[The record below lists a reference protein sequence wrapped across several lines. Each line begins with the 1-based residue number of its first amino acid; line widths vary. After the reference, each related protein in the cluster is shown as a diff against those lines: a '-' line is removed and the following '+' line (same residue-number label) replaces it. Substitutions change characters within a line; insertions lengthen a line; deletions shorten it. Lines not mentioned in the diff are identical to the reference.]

1 LNWSLALMTLIKNLG
16 RHRRAARTSRLGGM
30 RDRGAVGLLTWM
42 YERWKKMG
50 AIWSKIF
57 EKHVEKVCSGIFRTK
72 LEL

>member
-42 YERWKKMG
+42 YERWEEDG
-50 AIWSKIF
+50 GNLVQNF
-57 EKHVEKVCSGIFRTK
+57 
-72 LEL
+72 